1 MTSARLVILFAAFKS
16 CSTRPFG
23 SFFFL
28 MYLYHALQNQSSFF
42 ITHNKMSLRYSANG
56 HAIGSDVHVNAV
68 SPQRQTGGEED
79 ILIVPSNTQHD
90 CDRVDK
96 DGGLEANLRA

>member
-1 MTSARLVILFAAFKS
+1 MLSRINRL
-16 CSTRPFG
+16 
-23 SFFFL
+23 
-28 MYLYHALQNQSSFF
+28 F
-42 ITHNKMSLRYSANG
+42 ITHNKTSLRYSANG
-56 HAIGSDVHVNAV
+56 HAIGSDVHENAV

-79 ILIVPSNTQHD
+79 ILIVPSDTQHD